1 MEAIGQTMA
10 VAAVLA
16 LLAATLWWLR
26 RRGRDGAASP
36 GKRGGRRLES
46 LERLALG
53 PQQVL
58 HLVRSRDH
66 ALLLAFSPAACVLI
80 ERVPMER
87 IDHREV
93 PAGEVDRCQ
102 P

>member
-1 MEAIGQTMA
+1 MEAIGQTTA

-16 LLAATLWWLR
+16 LLAGTFWWLR
-26 RRGRDGAASP
+26 RRGLAGVAWP

-58 HLVRSRDH
+58 HLVRFEDH
-66 ALLLAFSPAACVLI
+66 TLLLASSPAGWVLI
-80 ERVPMER
+80 ER
-87 IDHREV
+87 IDNGEV
-93 PAGEVDRCQ
+93 RAPEVDR
-102 P
+102 